1 LTENE
6 YVRKFN
12 TQEEIWNEIVR
23 RKEAKSN
30 EGNKKKKNISVK
42 KGKKKNRLRALAE
55 VIDVEEIEVKSEND
69 ISIEENTTDDE
80 EVSVVSEKDE
90 DKEGSLKSFFD
101 KANDMAAAQA
111 LILNKNLEEA
121 GIVEKITDES
131 GLKVIGK
138 DAAKK
143 LKKDE

>member
-1 LTENE
+1 M
-6 YVRKFN
+6 
-12 TQEEIWNEIVR
+12 
-23 RKEAKSN
+23 
-30 EGNKKKKNISVK
+30 
-42 KGKKKNRLRALAE
+42 
-55 VIDVEEIEVKSEND
+55 KSEND

-111 LILNKNLEEA
+111 LLLNKNLEEA